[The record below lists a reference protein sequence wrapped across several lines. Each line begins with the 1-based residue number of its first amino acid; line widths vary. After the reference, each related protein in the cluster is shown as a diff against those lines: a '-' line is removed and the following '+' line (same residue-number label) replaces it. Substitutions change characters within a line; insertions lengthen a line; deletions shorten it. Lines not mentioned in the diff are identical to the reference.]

1 MATTKRSK
9 GGRATASRAK
19 TTARPRATGGKAKA
33 TPKKKVAARPVKK
46 AKPAAKAKAATA
58 KRPTPARAVSPK
70 RAAAKP
76 TRAAAKAV
84 RRNAGAESP
93 ELVALKARFQ
103 RERNGFE
110 KRLTEAVREIG
121 LLRHH
126 ELRAMQLERQLAER
140 DATIGRLQTQVSE
153 LERRPAEPVYE
164 REVQQT
170 LALGAPA
177 RQLDGSARDLDEF
190 EDDRLE
196 DEGLEDDGELV
207 TDEE

>member
-19 TTARPRATGGKAKA
+19 TTARSRATGGKAKA
-33 TPKKKVAARPVKK
+33 TPKKKIAARPVKK
-46 AKPAAKAKAATA
+46 AKPAARAKAATV
-58 KRPTPARAVSPK
+58 KRPARARAVSPT
-70 RAAAKP
+70 RAPAKP
-76 TRAAAKAV
+76 V
-84 RRNAGAESP
+84 RNAGAESP

-177 RQLDGSARDLDEF
+177 HQLDGSARDLDEL
-190 EDDRLE
+190 EDDRL
-196 DEGLEDDGELV
+196 GDDGDLV

>member
-33 TPKKKVAARPVKK
+33 TPKKKIAARPVKK
-46 AKPAAKAKAATA
+46 AKPAARAKAATA
-58 KRPTPARAVSPK
+58 K
-70 RAAAKP
+70 P
-76 TRAAAKAV
+76 TRATAKPV
-84 RRNAGAESP
+84 RNAGAESP

-140 DATIGRLQTQVSE
+140 DATIGRLQTQVSQ

-177 RQLDGSARDLDEF
+177 HQLDGSARDLDEF

>member
-19 TTARPRATGGKAKA
+19 TTARPRATGGKATA

-46 AKPAAKAKAATA
+46 AKPAARAKA
-58 KRPTPARAVSPK
+58 
-70 RAAAKP
+70 AAAKP
-76 TRAAAKAV
+76 TRATAKPV
-84 RRNAGAESP
+84 RNAGAESP

-177 RQLDGSARDLDEF
+177 HQLDGSARDLDEF

>member
-19 TTARPRATGGKAKA
+19 TTVRPRATGGKAKA
-33 TPKKKVAARPVKK
+33 TPKKKVVARAVKK
-46 AKPAAKAKAATA
+46 AKPAATAKAAPA
-58 KRPTPARAVSPK
+58 KRPTPARAMSP
-70 RAAAKP
+70 RGAAAKS
-76 TRAAAKAV
+76 TRATAKPV
-84 RRNAGAESP
+84 RHAGAESP
-93 ELVALKARFQ
+93 EIVALKARFQ

-126 ELRAMQLERQLAER
+126 DLRAMQLERQLAER
-140 DATIGRLQTQVSE
+140 DATIGRLQTQLSE
-153 LERRPAEPVYE
+153 LERRPVEPVYE

-177 RQLDGSARDLDEF
+177 HQLDESARDLDEF
-190 EDDRLE
+190 EDDRLA
-196 DEGLEDDGELV
+196 DDGELV

>member
-1 MATTKRSK
+1 MAKTKRSK

-33 TPKKKVAARPVKK
+33 TPKKKIAARPVKK
-46 AKPAAKAKAATA
+46 AKPAARAK
-58 KRPTPARAVSPK
+58 V
-70 RAAAKP
+70 AAAKP
-76 TRAAAKAV
+76 TRATAKPV
-84 RRNAGAESP
+84 RNAGAESP

>member
-33 TPKKKVAARPVKK
+33 TPKKKIAARPVKK
-46 AKPAAKAKAATA
+46 AKPAARAKAATA
-58 KRPTPARAVSPK
+58 K
-70 RAAAKP
+70 P
-76 TRAAAKAV
+76 TRATAKPV
-84 RRNAGAESP
+84 RNAGAESP

-140 DATIGRLQTQVSE
+140 DATIGRLQTQVSQ

-177 RQLDGSARDLDEF
+177 HQLDGSARDLDEF

-196 DEGLEDDGELV
+196 DDGLEDDGELV

>member
-9 GGRATASRAK
+9 GGRATARRAK

-33 TPKKKVAARPVKK
+33 TPKKKIAARPVKK
-46 AKPAAKAKAATA
+46 AKPAARAKAATA
-58 KRPTPARAVSPK
+58 K
-70 RAAAKP
+70 P
-76 TRAAAKAV
+76 TRATAKPV
-84 RRNAGAESP
+84 RNAGAESS

-177 RQLDGSARDLDEF
+177 HQLDGSARDLDEF

-207 TDEE
+207 TDDE

>member
-19 TTARPRATGGKAKA
+19 TTARPRATGGKATA

-46 AKPAAKAKAATA
+46 AKPAARAKAATA
-58 KRPTPARAVSPK
+58 KRPAPARAVSPK
-70 RAAAKP
+70 RAAVKP
-76 TRAAAKAV
+76 TRATAKPV
-84 RRNAGAESP
+84 RNAGAESP

-177 RQLDGSARDLDEF
+177 HQLDGSARDLDEF

-196 DEGLEDDGELV
+196 DDGLEDDGELV

>member
-1 MATTKRSK
+1 MATTKRNK

-33 TPKKKVAARPVKK
+33 TPKKKVAARVVKT
-46 AKPAAKAKAATA
+46 AKPAAKAKAARA
-58 KRPTPARAVSPK
+58 NRPTPARVVSPK

-76 TRAAAKAV
+76 V
-84 RRNAGAESP
+84 RNAGAERP

-103 RERNGFE
+103 RERNGLE

-126 ELRAMQLERQLAER
+126 ELRATQFERQLAER
-140 DATIGRLQTQVSE
+140 DATIGRLQTQLSE
-153 LERRPAEPVYE
+153 LARRPVEPVYE

-170 LALGAPA
+170 LALGAPVHE
-177 RQLDGSARDLDEF
+177 LDGSAGDLDEF
-190 EDDRLE
+190 EDD
-196 DEGLEDDGELV
+196 GLADDGDLV